1 MKILRKAGILA
12 LVVAGC
18 ASTQTTGS
26 ASQPDLEA
34 RANSTLGEMIARDP
48 GLADVVHD
56 SYAYAVFPEVGK
68 AGALVAGG
76 AYGRGVLFERGQ
88 AVGDVKLEQASL
100 GPQIG
105 GETISE
111 LLVIKNKYEAD
122 MLKAGNFQLG
132 ADASAIILTAG
143 AESAADFQNGYA
155 VFVLPRGGAMA
166 GLSITG
172 QHIDFEPA
180 G

>member
-56 SYAYAVFPEVGK
+56 SYAYAVFPEIGK
-68 AGALVAGG
+68 AGAPLRRVLLCWRAGRAATLAVTAHG
-76 AYGRGVLFERGQ
+76 LPPRRGRPWPVLIRP
-88 AVGDVKLEQASL
+88 AVVVVQLR
-100 GPQIG
+100 
-105 GETISE
+105 
-111 LLVIKNKYEAD
+111 
-122 MLKAGNFQLG
+122 AGNTL
-132 ADASAIILTAG
+132 LT
-143 AESAADFQNGYA
+143 
-155 VFVLPRGGAMA
+155 LM
-166 GLSITG
+166 
-172 QHIDFEPA
+172 
-180 G
+180 